1 MRHLRGHAAV
11 MDWLILIFALIVG
24 FTAGAGL
31 TLALLWKD

>member
-1 MRHLRGHAAV
+1 M